1 MSAIAHF
8 NLNLRVLCKEGRLKD
23 AVHILLNTQNPPV
36 ETNTYLQLLQ
46 TCVTKKALSEG
57 KQVHSHINDRGFPLT
72 SSTLLQNKAINMYD
86 KCGSLVDARK
96 AFDLIAQPDVFS
108 WNMIIAAY
116 RRHGLAQEA
125 FTLFHQMP
133 TTGVQPD
140 LFTFASILPVCTK
153 MRSLDLGMEI
163 HQRITESGLLSDSA
177 GDKGFLVDFSA
188 FGVVGSS
195 SKSMRSSS
203 SSSPIAKLSRPSSA
217 CCMASPF

>member
-96 AFDLIAQPDVFS
+96 AFDLITEPDVFS

-116 RRHGLAQEA
+116 RRHGFLRQS
-125 FTLFHQMP
+125 LVLVHQMQR
-133 TTGVQPD
+133 TGVGLDQ
-140 LFTFASILPVCTK
+140 FTYCIVLTVCAKIT
-153 MRSLDLGMEI
+153 SL
-163 HQRITESGLLSDSA
+163 
-177 GDKGFLVDFSA
+177 KYGFQVHW
-188 FGVVGSS
+188 
-195 SKSMRSSS
+195 KTIR
-203 SSSPIAKLSRPSSA
+203 
-217 CCMASPF
+217 C